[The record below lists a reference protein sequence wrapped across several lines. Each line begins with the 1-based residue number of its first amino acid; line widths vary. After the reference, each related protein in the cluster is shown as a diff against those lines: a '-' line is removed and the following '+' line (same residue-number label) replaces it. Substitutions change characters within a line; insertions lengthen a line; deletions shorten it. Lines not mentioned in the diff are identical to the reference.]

1 MISCIEAKGS
11 KQFFVPSCGTY
22 TKIKGYYMQSD
33 WIKLGGVSGPTATS
47 YECMLCFQSL
57 KVELFFSNTS
67 LICIKEP
74 FSSIYPILFLKF
86 VFCVWMSVTVRRD
99 CKALSVEITWNK
111 DVSFLKHHIVLL
123 TTFCLRP
130 LSVFIIVLYCGL
142 PPSRWETGK
151 SQKWWWCTLYL
162 GEEVESDL
170 VSVAVCGTVV
180 CTATSQEEGPGF
192 NSQLCVMTL
201 R

>member
-1 MISCIEAKGS
+1 MHTLSLDAISGLLQTEIVKLINQVNVLNFRGSCLFVFSGQYELMNVVWNQCTLRRRNSMQPKHISLISRFLLKELLKRFIQFFLMISCIEAKGS

-74 FSSIYPILFLKF
+74 FSSIYPILFK
-86 VFCVWMSVTVRRD
+86 VCV
-99 CKALSVEITWNK
+99 L
-111 DVSFLKHHIVLL
+111 
-123 TTFCLRP
+123 CLN
-130 LSVFIIVLYCGL
+130 VCH
-142 PPSRWETGK
+142 
-151 SQKWWWCTLYL
+151 SQKGL
-162 GEEVESDL
+162 
-170 VSVAVCGTVV
+170 
-180 CTATSQEEGPGF
+180 
-192 NSQLCVMTL
+192 
-201 R
+201 